1 MKIESKWI
9 AHKNKYYRF
18 CTHLRRNWINVIFHE
33 QVAPILEKHCQN
45 PNAEK
50 IEEES
55 PIGTGE
61 KIRLKPENLLHFVK
75 SSTGAGSEWA
85 FEWTLVSSIALF
97 EAFASDIAE
106 LVYRSNP
113 QEFLLSKDA
122 KVDLELVLKCETTQ
136 EVIEKYIENKLIGI
150 FYGNPRDAFVQ
161 YIENGKKGI
170 VAVDGKLK
178 LDTGSYLDG
187 KDGKCATELQCYV
200 EMSKRRNVIVH
211 NAGIINELYV
221 REVPNDNPNKL
232 RLEDKVKIDKAY
244 LFENIKALYSL
255 ARFYTIK
262 AVHTAYKTGNKLE
275 DDELLR
281 QLEKEFK

>member
-1 MKIESKWI
+1 MKTESKWI

-18 CTHLRRNWINVIFHE
+18 CTHLRRNWINVLFHE

-45 PNAEK
+45 SNAED
-50 IEEES
+50 IPEEES
-55 PIGTGE
+55 PIGYGE

-136 EVIEKYIENKLIGI
+136 EVIEKYIEKKLIGI
-150 FYGNPRDAFVQ
+150 FYGNPCDAFVK
-161 YIENGKKGI
+161 YNKKG
-170 VAVDGKLK
+170 ASDGELK
-178 LDTGSYLDG
+178 LETGNYLA
-187 KDGKCATELQCYV
+187 GKCTAELQHYV

-211 NAGIINELYV
+211 NAGIINELYI
-221 REVPNDNPNKL
+221 REVPDDNPNKL
-232 RLEDKVKIDKAY
+232 RLGDKVKIDKGY
-244 LFENIKALYSL
+244 LFENIKALYLL

-262 AVHTAYKTGNKLE
+262 AVHTAYKTGNKQE
-275 DDELLR
+275 DDKLLR

>member
-33 QVAPILEKHCQN
+33 QVAPILEKHCQT

-136 EVIEKYIENKLIGI
+136 EVIEKYIESKLIGI

-262 AVHTAYKTGNKLE
+262 AVHTAYKTGNKQE